1 MPSLTDAQ
9 KDSVRQYVG
18 WTFRFFQTDSQLELA
33 LNAVD
38 NDPTGV
44 PVTTV
49 TGMLAALGV
58 IDAAIVDAYSRI
70 KAKTLVGEVELMESQ
85 EIAIL
90 RSEGRRNV
98 GRLAAYLGVPV
109 RQDVYSSTLPGNFSG
124 YEGPYGGGA
133 GNLPRLG

>member
-1 MPSLTDAQ
+1 MALTDAQ

-18 WTFRFFQTDSQLELA
+18 WNFRFRQTDSQLELA

-38 NDPTGV
+38 QDA
-44 PVTTV
+44 TV
-49 TGMLAALGV
+49 QATVIAILASLAS
-58 IDAAIVDAYSRI
+58 IDTAITDAYSRI

-90 RSEGRRNV
+90 RSEGRRFV
-98 GRLAAYLGVPV
+98 GRLAGYLGVPA
-109 RQDVYSSTLPGNFSG
+109 RQDVYGSALPNQFSG
-124 YEGPYGGGA
+124 YQGPYGGT

>member
-1 MPSLTDAQ
+1 MALTDAQ

-18 WTFRFFQTDSQLELA
+18 WTFRFRQTDSQLELA

-38 NDPTGV
+38 QDA
-44 PVTTV
+44 TV
-49 TGMLAALGV
+49 QATVIAMLAALAN
-58 IDAAIVDAYSRI
+58 IDAAILDAYSRI
-70 KAKTLVGEVELMESQ
+70 KAKALVGEIELMESQ

-98 GRLAAYLGVPV
+98 GRLAGYLGVPV
-109 RQDVYSSTLPGNFSG
+109 KQDVYSSALPTHFAG
-124 YEGPYGGGA
+124 YAGPYGGTG

>member
-1 MPSLTDAQ
+1 MALTDAQ

-18 WTFRFFQTDSQLELA
+18 WTFRFRQTDSQLELA

-38 NDPTGV
+38 QDA
-44 PVTTV
+44 TV
-49 TGMLAALGV
+49 QATVIAMLATLANV
-58 IDAAIVDAYSRI
+58 DAAILDAYSRI

-90 RSEGRRNV
+90 RSEGRRGV

-109 RQDVYSSTLPGNFSG
+109 RQDVYGSSLPTRFAG
-124 YEGPYGGGA
+124 YFGPYGDS
-133 GNLPRLG
+133 NLPRLG

>member
-1 MPSLTDAQ
+1 MALTDAQ

-18 WTFRFFQTDSQLELA
+18 WTFRFRQTDSQLELA

-38 NDPTGV
+38 QDTTV
-44 PVTTV
+44 QATV
-49 TGMLAALGV
+49 TGMLATLANV
-58 IDAAIVDAYSRI
+58 DAAILDAYSRI

-90 RSEGRRNV
+90 RSEGRRGV

-109 RQDVYSSTLPGNFSG
+109 RQDVYGSALPSRFAG
-124 YEGPYGGGA
+124 YFGSYGDS
-133 GNLPRLG
+133 NLPRLG